1 MAVTQAIT
9 IPQNNLLKLTLPV
22 TLPQVA
28 SYPPEPYN
36 LTGLSL
42 EFVVKA
48 SATAAD
54 GTGTTYTPSVTDATA
69 GLATLTIPGS
79 GNAAPGTFWYR
90 LDVVDSGSNHVT
102 AVQGPYV
109 VTAA

>member
-1 MAVTQAIT
+1 MAVTTAFT
-9 IPQNNLLKLTLPV
+9 IPQNNIAELSFDV

-28 SYPPEPYN
+28 TYPPEPYN

-42 EFVVKA
+42 EFVIKPSA
-48 SATAAD
+48 SSAD
-54 GTGTTYTPSVTDATA
+54 SAGTTYVPAVTDAA
-69 GLATLTIPGS
+69 QGLATLTIPGS
-79 GNAAPGTFWYR
+79 GNANAGTFWYR

-102 AVQGPYV
+102 AVQGNYV